1 MNTVTKLAN
10 WKPATLRDEDVDA
23 GIPFILTQSEKT
35 HAAII
40 RCDIEAMRRRFR
52 EPEGLTVTDAT
63 QADFDEARRVLVL

>member
-1 MNTVTKLAN
+1 MSRWNVVTETEVNLPN
-10 WKPATLRDEDVDA
+10 DA
-23 GIPFILTQSEKT
+23 IPFVMTNRDRDT
-35 HAAII
+35 AAII